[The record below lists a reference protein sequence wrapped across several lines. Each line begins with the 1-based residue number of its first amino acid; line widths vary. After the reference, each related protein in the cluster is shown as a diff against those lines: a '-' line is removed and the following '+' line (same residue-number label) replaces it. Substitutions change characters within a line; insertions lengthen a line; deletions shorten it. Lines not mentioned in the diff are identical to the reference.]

1 MSKKEQLHEELEPIK
16 LDEKKKKSLKSRILF
31 GALIAAIGIP
41 ALIFGG
47 WFFFAVIMAF
57 FLFAI
62 YEFIKV
68 PGKKYH
74 WIIWVFT
81 YIITI
86 SYVLW
91 VYIKANAQAY
101 QADPSHFVLQL
112 ESKFVEPGLSWY
124 AIIVSLG
131 FYLGVALFSKT
142 FNFHDV
148 IYLFTM
154 SILVGFGFQA
164 ILFLRYHPFASVTD
178 PDNFFRWVSSAFLLA
193 FVVIAT
199 FGNDTMAYF
208 VGIFFGHHKINSP
221 ISPNK
226 SWEGF
231 FGGWIL
237 GGLLAF
243 GFAAIVDGCGYSI
256 LPALKIF
263 GPDSKWWG
271 AVILSF
277 VLPLIGTLGDFSFS
291 LIKRTFGVKDYGK
304 LLGAHGGV
312 LDRVDSLTFCCIA
325 ASILVVVLE
334 KGANFFI

>member
-1 MSKKEQLHEELEPIK
+1 MAKKGLQGELEPIK
-16 LDEKKKKSLKSRILF
+16 LDEKKKKSLGSRVLI
-31 GALIAAIGIP
+31 GALLAVVGIP
-41 ALIFGG
+41 TMMFGG
-47 WFFFAVIMAF
+47 WFFFALIMIF

-62 YEFIKV
+62 YEFLKL

-74 WIIWVFT
+74 WVIWAFT

-91 VYIKANAQAY
+91 VYAKANVQAY
-101 QADPSHFVLQL
+101 QADPDHFVFAL
-112 ESKFVEPGLSWY
+112 ESEFIEPGLSWY

-131 FYLGVALFSKT
+131 FYCAVALISKT
-142 FNFHDV
+142 FDFHDV
-148 IYLFTM
+148 MYLFTM
-154 SILVGFGFQA
+154 TILVGFGFQS
-164 ILFLRYHPFASVTD
+164 ILFLRYHPFFGVAN
-178 PDNFFRWVSSAFLLA
+178 PDNFFRWVSSAFLFA

-208 VGIFFGHHKINSP
+208 VGIFFGHHNMHSP

-243 GFAAIVDGCGYSI
+243 GFATIVEACGHPI
-256 LPALKIF
+256 LDSLRIF

-271 AVILSF
+271 VVILSF
-277 VLPLIGTLGDFSFS
+277 TLPLIGTLGDFTFS
-291 LIKRTFGVKDYGK
+291 LIKRTYNVKDYGK

-312 LDRVDSLTFCCIA
+312 LDRVDSLIFCCIA
-325 ASILVVVLE
+325 ASILLVIIQ
-334 KGANFFI
+334 KGAGFFI

>member
-1 MSKKEQLHEELEPIK
+1 MAKNGIQGELEPIK
-16 LDEKKKKSLKSRILF
+16 LDEKKKKSLASRIFF
-31 GALIAAIGIP
+31 GALIAIVGIP
-41 ALIFGG
+41 ALMFGG
-47 WFFFAVIMAF
+47 WFFFGLIMAF

-62 YEFIKV
+62 YEFIHL

-74 WIIWVFT
+74 WVIWAFT

-91 VYIKANAQAY
+91 VYVKANVQAY
-101 QADPSHFVLQL
+101 QANPEGFVLVL
-112 ESKFVEPGLSWY
+112 ESEFVEPGLSWY
-124 AIIVSLG
+124 AIILSLG
-131 FYLGVALFSKT
+131 FYITAALVSKT
-142 FNFHDV
+142 FNFQDA
-148 IYLFTM
+148 IFLFTM
-154 SILVGFGFQA
+154 SILVGFGFQS
-164 ILFLRYHPFASVTD
+164 ILFLRYHPFYGVTD

-193 FVVIAT
+193 FVIVAT

-208 VGIFFGHHKINSP
+208 VGIFFGHHKMNSP

-243 GFAAIVDGCGYSI
+243 AFAAIVESCGYPI
-256 LPALKIF
+256 LAGLRIF

-271 AVILSF
+271 VVLLSF
-277 VLPLIGTLGDFSFS
+277 TLPLIGTLGDFAFS
-291 LIKRTFGVKDYGK
+291 LIKRTYGVKDYGK

-312 LDRVDSLTFCCIA
+312 LDRVDSLIFCCIA
-325 ASILVVVLE
+325 ASILLVVIQ
-334 KGANFFI
+334 KGVNFFI